1 MDSQD
6 SLLRLLSDSRLVE
19 SLNVDPES
27 SVEGILAAR
36 DSETFSSRW
45 MGIFKS
51 IESHKSKISKVQS
64 ELSTKIRELAF
75 LRAYSRWKSS
85 DLAADISDDFGLIA
99 DTAALGVNEPWVEAM
114 LGKYKH
120 GEIPSTP

>member
-6 SLLRLLSDSRLVE
+6 SLLLLLSDGRLVE

-27 SVEGILAAR
+27 SVEGILDAR
-36 DSETFSSRW
+36 DSENFSSRW

-51 IESHKSKISKVQS
+51 IDSQKSKISKVQS
-64 ELSTKIRELAF
+64 ERSTKIRELAF

-85 DLAADISDDFGLIA
+85 DLATYISDDFGLIA
-99 DTAALGVNEPWVEAM
+99 DTAALGIDQPWVEDM